1 MAEKPLKPGQIQVAG
16 STVLVNADGQVVRC
30 LHWFKIFQLYDG
42 VKALLTQ

>member
-1 MAEKPLKPGQIQVAG
+1 MAEKPLKPDQIQVAG

-42 VKALLTQ
+42 VKAVLTQ